1 LNIFKELLVL
11 IKGLARNWQ
20 FTRLGGSQIQKDL
33 GWGISNSE
41 GSKPRPFPIYIMP
54 YELMV
59 EPEVLLFPL
68 LKGLLQKFLLPQD
81 LKWKCPMPTDP
92 GSRIL
97 H

>member
-1 LNIFKELLVL
+1 
-11 IKGLARNWQ
+11 
-20 FTRLGGSQIQKDL
+20 
-33 GWGISNSE
+33 
-41 GSKPRPFPIYIMP
+41 MP

-68 LKGLLQKFLLPQD
+68 LKGLLWKFLLPQD
-81 LKWKCPMPTDP
+81 LKWKYPMPTDP